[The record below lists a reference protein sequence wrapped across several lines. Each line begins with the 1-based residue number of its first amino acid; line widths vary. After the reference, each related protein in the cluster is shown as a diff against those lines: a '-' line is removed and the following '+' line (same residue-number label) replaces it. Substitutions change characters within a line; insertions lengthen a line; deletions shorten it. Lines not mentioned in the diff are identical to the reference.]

1 MIINRIYNPE
11 AIRIAYYDD
20 YGVEYSQPP
29 EDAEVI
35 DAPYTY
41 DEAMAALRVERDRRL
56 TVCDWTQL
64 PDVPLSQTQ
73 VTQWRIYRKALRDTP
88 EAVQAQ
94 GWSGAVNWPTPPAS
108 SIY

>member
-1 MIINRIYNPE
+1 MRVINRIYDPE

-20 YGVEYSQPP
+20 YGVEYPQPP
-29 EDAEVI
+29 EGDEVI

-41 DEAMAALRVERDRRL
+41 DEAMTALRYERDRRL
-56 TVCDWTQL
+56 LACDWTQL

-73 VTQWRIYRKALRDTP
+73 VAQWRSYRKALRDTP

-94 GWSGAVNWPTPPAS
+94 GGCGAVSWPTPPAS
-108 SIY
+108 

>member
-20 YGVEYSQPP
+20 YGVEYPQPP

-41 DEAMAALRVERDRRL
+41 DEAMAALRAERDRRL
-56 TVCDWTQL
+56 LSCDWTQL
-64 PDVPLSQTQ
+64 PDVPLNQTQ
-73 VTQWRIYRKALRDTP
+73 VAQWRAYRKDLRDTP
-88 EAVQAQ
+88 ERVEAQ
-94 GWSGAVNWPTPPAS
+94 GWDGSVDWPTPPAS
-108 SIY
+108 

>member
-1 MIINRIYNPE
+1 MIINRIYDPE

-20 YGVEYSQPP
+20 YGVEYPQPP

-41 DEAMAALRVERDRRL
+41 DEAMTALRTERDRRL
-56 TVCDWTQL
+56 LSCDWTQL
-64 PDVPLSQTQ
+64 PDVPLSQSQ
-73 VTQWRIYRKALRDTP
+73 VLQWRVYRKALRDTP

-94 GWSGAVNWPTPPAS
+94 GWDGAVNWPVPPAS
-108 SIY
+108 